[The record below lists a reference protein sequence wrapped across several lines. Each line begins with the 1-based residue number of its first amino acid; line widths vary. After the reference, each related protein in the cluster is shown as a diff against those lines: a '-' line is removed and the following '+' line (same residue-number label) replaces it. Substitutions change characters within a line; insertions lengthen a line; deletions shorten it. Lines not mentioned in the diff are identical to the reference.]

1 MTPDNSSTRDAE
13 GFRPLTRDEF
23 HRFRDLIYETAGIS
37 LSDVKESLVAAR
49 LARRLRA
56 LGLTS
61 YGDYYAR
68 LVADG
73 SGREMVEFVNS
84 ITTNKTDFFREPEHF
99 NVLVQQVLPS
109 LVVVRGHRFGAGAG
123 IIWDTNGLILT
134 NNHVVGRRLPIV
146 LLQDDREY
154 QSRLL
159 ARDPDVD
166 LALLSIDATHL
177 TPLKPVSA
185 SPRVGEMV
193 FAFGHPWGQRNTVTR
208 GIVSALVSAQN
219 RRGDKLPVIR
229 SDAPLAPGNSGGPL
243 VNASGEVIGINAMIV
258 GGDQSVSIA
267 ASVARD
273 FVSKALANQKTE
285 VRSGQRAGEDVM

>member
-1 MTPDNSSTRDAE
+1 MN
-13 GFRPLTRDEF
+13 
-23 HRFRDLIYETAGIS
+23 
-37 LSDVKESLVAAR
+37 
-49 LARRLRA
+49 
-56 LGLTS
+56 
-61 YGDYYAR
+61 
-68 LVADG
+68 
-73 SGREMVEFVNS
+73 
-84 ITTNKTDFFREPEHF
+84 F
-99 NVLVQQVLPS
+99 NGTFTQVMNELVQQVLPS

-123 IIWDTNGLILT
+123 IVWDANGIILT

-146 LLQDDREY
+146 LLQNDQEY
-154 QSRLL
+154 ESRLL

-177 TPLKPVSA
+177 TPLKPASV

-193 FAFGHPWGQRNTVTR
+193 FAFGHPWGQRNAVTR

-258 GGDQSVSIA
+258 GGDQSISIA

-273 FVSKALANQKTE
+273 FVSKTLANQKTE
-285 VRSGQRAGEDVM
+285 GHAGRRHHGPEDVI

>member
-1 MTPDNSSTRDAE
+1 MN
-13 GFRPLTRDEF
+13 
-23 HRFRDLIYETAGIS
+23 
-37 LSDVKESLVAAR
+37 
-49 LARRLRA
+49 
-56 LGLTS
+56 
-61 YGDYYAR
+61 
-68 LVADG
+68 
-73 SGREMVEFVNS
+73 
-84 ITTNKTDFFREPEHF
+84 F
-99 NVLVQQVLPS
+99 NGTFTQVMNELVQQVLPS

-123 IIWDTNGLILT
+123 IVWDANGIILT

-146 LLQDDREY
+146 LLQNDQEY
-154 QSRLL
+154 ESRLL

-177 TPLKPVSA
+177 TPLKPASV

-273 FVSKALANQKTE
+273 FVSKALSNQNMEMRTGRVFQK
-285 VRSGQRAGEDVM
+285 M

>member
-1 MTPDNSSTRDAE
+1 MN
-13 GFRPLTRDEF
+13 
-23 HRFRDLIYETAGIS
+23 
-37 LSDVKESLVAAR
+37 
-49 LARRLRA
+49 
-56 LGLTS
+56 
-61 YGDYYAR
+61 
-68 LVADG
+68 
-73 SGREMVEFVNS
+73 
-84 ITTNKTDFFREPEHF
+84 F
-99 NVLVQQVLPS
+99 NGTFTKVIEDLVQQVMPS
-109 LVVVRGHRFGAGAG
+109 LVVVRGHRFGAGSG
-123 IIWDTNGLILT
+123 IVWDADGLILT

-146 LLQDDREY
+146 LLQDDREFE
-154 QSRLL
+154 SRLL

-166 LALLSIDATHL
+166 LALLSIDAAQL
-177 TPLKPVSA
+177 TPLQPASV

-243 VNASGEVIGINAMIV
+243 VIGINAMII

-273 FVSKALANQKTE
+273 FVSKALASQKAE
-285 VRSGQRAGEDVM
+285 GRAATRVPQDVI

>member
-1 MTPDNSSTRDAE
+1 MN
-13 GFRPLTRDEF
+13 
-23 HRFRDLIYETAGIS
+23 
-37 LSDVKESLVAAR
+37 
-49 LARRLRA
+49 
-56 LGLTS
+56 
-61 YGDYYAR
+61 
-68 LVADG
+68 
-73 SGREMVEFVNS
+73 
-84 ITTNKTDFFREPEHF
+84 F
-99 NVLVQQVLPS
+99 NGTFTQVMNELVQQVLPS
-109 LVVVRGHRFGAGAG
+109 LVVVRGHRSGAGAG
-123 IIWDTNGLILT
+123 IVWDANGLILT

-146 LLQDDREY
+146 LLQNDQEY
-154 QSRLL
+154 ESRLL
-159 ARDPDVD
+159 ARDADVD
-166 LALLSIDATHL
+166 LALLSIDATQL
-177 TPLKPVSA
+177 TPLRPAPV

-273 FVSKALANQKTE
+273 FVNKTLANQKTE
-285 VRSGQRAGEDVM
+285 IRSGQHAREDVM